1 MIYTDN
7 PLNVEIV
14 PTLVPIQVLIQVPVA
29 NELLEEVRIE
39 VDGEPVIEPK
49 IESNVVVS
57 KKCEA
62 ILDWLYI
69 IILVLLAI
77 SIFTG
82 FIIFLV
88 WLNDN
93 NLFGT
98 PPLQ

>member
-14 PTLVPIQVLIQVPVA
+14 PTLVPVPVPVA

-49 IESNVVVS
+49 IERNIVVS
-57 KKCEA
+57 KKCES

-69 IILVLLAI
+69 MILLLLAI

-88 WLNDN
+88 WLNDD